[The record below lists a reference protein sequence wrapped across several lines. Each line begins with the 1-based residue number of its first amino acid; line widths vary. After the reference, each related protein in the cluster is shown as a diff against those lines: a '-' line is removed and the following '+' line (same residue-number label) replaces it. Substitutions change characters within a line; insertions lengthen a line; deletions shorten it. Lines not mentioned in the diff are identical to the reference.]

1 MSLVVSMK
9 NQEEIVEIGFT
20 ELFTPFTSL
29 RIEHF
34 QMLITF
40 QTFPDLPETTLG
52 ETLVS
57 ATNPMKILSLPCQL

>member
-1 MSLVVSMK
+1 MK
-9 NQEEIVEIGFT
+9 NQEEIGEVGFT
-20 ELFTPFTSL
+20 ELVYAFTSL

-40 QTFPDLPETTLG
+40 QTFPDLPETAMG

-57 ATNPMKILSLPCQL
+57 ATNPMKILSSPCQL